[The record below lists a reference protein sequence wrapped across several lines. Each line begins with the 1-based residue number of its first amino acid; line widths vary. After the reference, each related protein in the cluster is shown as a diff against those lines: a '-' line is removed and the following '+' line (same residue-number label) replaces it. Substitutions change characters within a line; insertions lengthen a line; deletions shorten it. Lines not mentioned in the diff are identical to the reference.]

1 MHPSA
6 MRNCQSFFDVYGK
19 HKDGGSVIDIGSQNV
34 NGSLKEIV
42 PITFTYTGIDFQE
55 APGVDIVLT
64 DPYTLPLPDNSV
76 DIVLSSSCLEHSEF
90 FWLTF
95 DEMVRVAKPDG
106 LIYLNVPSEGHYHA
120 YPVDCYRFQIDAS
133 MALMRWS
140 QRQGS
145 TVTLIEAFTDSEK
158 PWHDLVAIYV
168 KSKDFAHTYPD
179 RIDPNEL

>member
-6 MRNCQSFFDVYGK
+6 MRNCKTFFDVYAKNKLFGK
-19 HKDGGSVIDIGSQNV
+19 VIDIGSQNV
-34 NGSLKEIV
+34 NGSLKEVV
-42 PITFTYTGIDFQE
+42 PVRFDYCGLDFQS
-55 APGVDIVLT
+55 APGVDIVLP
-64 DPYTLPLPDNSV
+64 DPYTLPMDTDSV

-95 DEMVRVAKPDG
+95 EEMVRVTKPDG

-120 YPVDCYRFQIDAS
+120 YPVDCWRFQIDAA

-145 TVTLIEAFTDSEK
+145 QVTLIEAYTDAEK
-158 PWHDLVAIYV
+158 PWHDMVAVYV
-168 KSKDFAHTYPD
+168 KSKDFVAQYPD
-179 RIDPNEL
+179 RIDPHEL